1 MPIEITS
8 DELTA
13 NHKKAVRKEFKII
26 LKSLDSKQPE
36 SYAHMLAMIEKLGSG
51 RNKFKKILTNYL
63 MAIYKYLDL
72 PERRWAHRLD
82 SVFLDKKYEKQ
93 LLACLIYFMDPDD
106 VIPDH
111 IAYIGR
117 YDDAYCVNLSLS
129 KQKAEVIRAI
139 EQMVV
144 DLGALER

>member
-1 MPIEITS
+1 
-8 DELTA
+8 
-13 NHKKAVRKEFKII
+13 
-26 LKSLDSKQPE
+26 
-36 SYAHMLAMIEKLGSG
+36 
-51 RNKFKKILTNYL
+51 
-63 MAIYKYLDL
+63 
-72 PERRWAHRLD
+72 
-82 SVFLDKKYEKQ
+82 LDKKYEKQ

>member
-72 PERRWAHRLD
+72 PEKRWAHRLD

>member
-1 MPIEITS
+1 MPIKITS

-13 NHKKAVRKEFKII
+13 NHKKAVRYEFGII

-36 SYAHMLAMIEKLGSG
+36 SYAHMLTTIENLRSG
-51 RNKFKKILTNYL
+51 RNRFNKIVSNYL

-82 SVFLDKKYEKQ
+82 SVFLDRKYEKQ
-93 LLACLIYFMDPDD
+93 LLACLIYFINPDD

-111 IAYIGR
+111 IAYIGY
-117 YDDAYCVNLSLS
+117 YDDAYCINLALS
-129 KQKAEVIRAI
+129 KQKAEVIWAI

-144 DLGALER
+144 DLDTLEE

>member
-1 MPIEITS
+1 MPIKITS

-13 NHKKAVRKEFKII
+13 NHKKAVRKEFGII

-36 SYAHMLAMIEKLGSG
+36 SYAHMLTTIEDFGSG
-51 RNKFKKILTNYL
+51 RNRFNKIVSNYL

-72 PERRWAHRLD
+72 PERRWAHRID
-82 SVFLDKKYEKQ
+82 SVFLDRKYEKQ

-111 IAYIGR
+111 IAYIGY
-117 YDDAYCVNLSLS
+117 YDDAYCINLALS
-129 KQKAEVIRAI
+129 KQKAEVIWAI

-144 DLGALER
+144 DLDALEE

>member
-1 MPIEITS
+1 
-8 DELTA
+8 
-13 NHKKAVRKEFKII
+13 
-26 LKSLDSKQPE
+26 
-36 SYAHMLAMIEKLGSG
+36 
-51 RNKFKKILTNYL
+51 

-82 SVFLDKKYEKQ
+82 SVFLDRKYEKQ
-93 LLACLIYFMDPDD
+93 LLACLIYFMNPDD

-117 YDDAYCVNLSLS
+117 FDDAYCVNLALS
-129 KQKAEVIRAI
+129 KQKSEVRSEI

-144 DLGALER
+144 DLGASER

>member
-1 MPIEITS
+1 
-8 DELTA
+8 
-13 NHKKAVRKEFKII
+13 
-26 LKSLDSKQPE
+26 
-36 SYAHMLAMIEKLGSG
+36 
-51 RNKFKKILTNYL
+51 
-63 MAIYKYLDL
+63 
-72 PERRWAHRLD
+72 
-82 SVFLDKKYEKQ
+82 
-93 LLACLIYFMDPDD
+93 MDPDD